1 VERFRRWLNCAIT
14 VEGRPEWIFIKVHTH
29 GAKES
34 NAEVLLG
41 SAGSDFHAAIGREYN
56 DGRRYR
62 LHYVTAREMTNII
75 HAAEAGE
82 AGDAGRFRD
91 YRLVSRLRSRPH
103 IGQRKMG

>member
-34 NAEVLLG
+34 NAGVLLG